1 MLSVNDLPMVV
12 ELILVYSDRTLVS
25 VVNYA
30 LKNGKLFIFTGK
42 KFFSLNKIPMF
53 VTVERPE

>member
-1 MLSVNDLPMVV
+1 VNDLPMMV

-53 VTVERPE
+53 VTVEQPE